1 MTMVKTTM
9 NLPQESIDILRDL
22 ATTTG
27 VSMAE
32 VVRRSVAIDKF
43 LHDTKSEGGKIL
55 IKDKNNSFR
64 ELLIF

>member
-1 MTMVKTTM
+1 MMVKTTM
-9 NLPQESIDILRDL
+9 DLPQESLDTLREL
-22 ATTTG
+22 ADKTG

-55 IKDKNNSFR
+55 IKNKDATVR
-64 ELLIF
+64 ELIVF